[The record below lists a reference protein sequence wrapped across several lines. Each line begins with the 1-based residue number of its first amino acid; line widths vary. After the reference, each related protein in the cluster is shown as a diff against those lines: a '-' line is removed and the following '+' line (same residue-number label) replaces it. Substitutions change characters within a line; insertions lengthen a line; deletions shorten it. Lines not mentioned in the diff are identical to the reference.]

1 MLVVATALLFII
13 LRCQRATA
21 IRAATPVANATI
33 TNHPEGGNM
42 KASPATAF
50 LIFAGF
56 LIAALALMR
65 SSWFDSLGGI
75 GRCAV
80 VVAALAA
87 CVYLWRSSLS

>member
-1 MLVVATALLFII
+1 
-13 LRCQRATA
+13 
-21 IRAATPVANATI
+21 
-33 TNHPEGGNM
+33 M